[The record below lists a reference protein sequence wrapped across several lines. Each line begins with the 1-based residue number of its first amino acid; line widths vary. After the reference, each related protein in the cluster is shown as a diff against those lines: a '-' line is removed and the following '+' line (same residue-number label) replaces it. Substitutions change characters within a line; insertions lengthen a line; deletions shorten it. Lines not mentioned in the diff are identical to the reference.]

1 MHQITNA
8 NDLVGPGR
16 GGEARWSSEPAPSP
30 QYDQL
35 SAEPI

>member
-8 NDLVGPGR
+8 NDLVGPG
-16 GGEARWSSEPAPSP
+16 GGEARWSSEPAPSS